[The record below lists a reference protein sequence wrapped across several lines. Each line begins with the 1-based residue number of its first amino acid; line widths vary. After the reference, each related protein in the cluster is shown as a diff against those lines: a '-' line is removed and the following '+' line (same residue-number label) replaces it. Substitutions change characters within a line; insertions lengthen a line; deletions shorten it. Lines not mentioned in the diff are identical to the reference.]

1 MTTHIA
7 PELMIG
13 YATGADT
20 VDDATA
26 WTIEV
31 HLETCAPCRARLA
44 DSVAPDATALIE
56 RALHDLHGRLDQE
69 PAPSRR
75 RLLPV
80 ARRWAAWTLLPWLA
94 ITVGALLA
102 VFLLE
107 TAFPGHP
114 SPVLLAAPVAP
125 LIGMAAAWS
134 RHTDPAWEL
143 VTGAPQGGVLLLLR
157 RTLAVLAALVPV
169 MALIGWSTG
178 HNPLLWLLPCLA
190 GTAATLALGSRIGV
204 PRAAAAVAVAAAL
217 VVVVP
222 AVVTDRLPALL
233 SGGSQPAWALATV
246 ALAVVVHLR
255 ADDFRRLGSRR

>member
-7 PELMIG
+7 PDLMIG

-31 HLETCAPCRARLA
+31 HLETCAPCRAQLA
-44 DSVAPDATALIE
+44 DSVAPDAGALIE
-56 RALHDLHGRLDQE
+56 RVLQNLDGLLDEQ
-69 PAPSRR
+69 PAQARR

-94 ITVGALLA
+94 ITGGALLA

-134 RHTDPAWEL
+134 RRTDPAWEL
-143 VTGAPQGGVLLLLR
+143 VTGAPQGGVVLLLR

-169 MALIGWSTG
+169 MALLSWNTG
-178 HNPLLWLLPCLA
+178 HSPLLWLLPCLA
-190 GTAATLALGSRIGV
+190 GTAATLALGGRIGV
-204 PRAAAAVAVAAAL
+204 PRAAAAVAVAWTLAA
-217 VVVVP
+217 VVP
-222 AVVTDRLPALL
+222 AVATDHLPALL
-233 SGGSQPAWALATV
+233 STGSQPAWAVATV
-246 ALAVVVHLR
+246 ALAAVVHLR

>member
-1 MTTHIA
+1 MTTHITPA
-7 PELMIG
+7 LMVG
-13 YATGADT
+13 YATGAAA

-31 HLETCAPCRARLA
+31 HLESCAPCRARLA

-56 RALHDLHGRLDQE
+56 RTLNDLQGRLDEE
-69 PAPSRR
+69 PAPARRR
-75 RLLPV
+75 RLPA

-102 VFLLE
+102 VFGLE

-157 RTLAVLAALVPV
+157 RTLAVLATLAPV
-169 MALIGWSTG
+169 MALIGWATG
-178 HNPLLWLLPCLA
+178 HTPLLWLLPCLA

-204 PRAAAAVAVAAAL
+204 PRAAAAVAVTWML
-217 VVVVP
+217 IVVVP

-233 SGGSQPAWALATV
+233 TAGSQPAWALATV

>member
-1 MTTHIA
+1 VTTHIA
-7 PELMIG
+7 PGLMVG

-31 HLETCAPCRARLA
+31 HLETCASCRAQLA
-44 DSVAPDATALIE
+44 DAVTPDAGALID
-56 RALHDLHGRLDQE
+56 RVMQDLDGLLADQ
-69 PAPSRR
+69 PAPARR

-80 ARRWAAWTLLPWLA
+80 ARRWAAWTALPWLA
-94 ITVGALLA
+94 ITGGALLA

-134 RHTDPAWEL
+134 RRTDPAWEL
-143 VTGAPQGGVLLLLR
+143 VTGAPRSGVALLLR
-157 RTLAVLAALVPV
+157 RTFAVLAALVPV
-169 MALIGWSTG
+169 LALISWTTG
-178 HNPLLWLLPCLA
+178 HAPLLWLLPCLA

-204 PRAAAAVAVAAAL
+204 PRAAAAVAAAWTAAA
-217 VVVVP
+217 VVP
-222 AVVTDRLPALL
+222 AMATDHLPALL
-233 SGGSQPAWALATV
+233 NAGSQPAWAVATA
-246 ALAVVVHLR
+246 ALAGVAYLR